1 VGCLT
6 ISVGPR
12 LTSVNPS
19 SIARGTTTTVTLTGS
34 DFQRNLKVAVSGT
47 GVGVSKVT
55 WVSSTKV
62 TLTVNATTKAAV
74 GVRSLVIT
82 NPDLGTVSGVLTIT

>member
-1 VGCLT
+1 VT
-6 ISVGPR
+6 
-12 LTSVNPS
+12 PS
-19 SIARGTTTTVTLTGS
+19 SVRRGTSATVTLIGS
-34 DFQRNLKVAVSGT
+34 NLQRSLKVTVTGT

-74 GVRSLVIT
+74 GARSLVIT
-82 NPDLGTVSGVLTIT
+82 NPDLGTVSGVLSIT